1 MKGLIRGFFLS
12 GLVLYLSVL
21 IYPGMIYDGRLETL
35 IIAAIALMLLNR
47 IVKPLIK
54 LFLLP
59 INLITLGLFRWVAH
73 VLTLFLLTRIVSGF
87 GVVGFVFTGW
97 ESNGF
102 VIPVFE
108 VSTLMSYVLG
118 SITIGVIA
126 SSISWILED

>member
-21 IYPGMIYDGRLETL
+21 IYPGMVYDGKVETL
-35 IIAAIALMLLNR
+35 VIAAIALMLLNR

-87 GVVGFVFTGW
+87 GVVGFIFSGW

-102 VIPVFE
+102 VVPMFE

-118 SITIGVIA
+118 SITIGLIA
-126 SSISWILED
+126 SSIAWVLDD

>member
-1 MKGLIRGFFLS
+1 MKSLMRGFFLS

-21 IYPGMIYDGRLETL
+21 VYPGLVYDGQLETL
-35 IIAAIALMLLNR
+35 AIAAIALMLLNR

-87 GVVGFVFTGW
+87 AVVGFVFPGW

-108 VSTLMSYVLG
+108 VSLLMSYVLG
-118 SITIGVIA
+118 SITIGLIA
-126 SSISWILED
+126 SSISWLLDD